1 MSVTPAL
8 RPWMLILLAVSAPLC
23 ARPLLPPLPAVDECV
38 LTTSATTLD
47 YGVRSLAQL
56 HGSSRG
62 DYLTPG
68 RRRIQVRISCPR
80 PRSMALHIA
89 SADRGR
95 STIAYGEQGRLQVEV
110 QEVMLDGSPVALSLF
125 NTQGGRRETA
135 NQLLAGDE
143 IRLPEKVSGRL
154 LVFWLEFEPQL
165 LPLAA
170 SGLQSSEA
178 NLRLSLVAPGW
189 RW

>member
-1 MSVTPAL
+1 MSVIPAVIK
-8 RPWMLILLAVSAPLC
+8 WMLMLLFSAPLG
-23 ARPLLPPLPAVDECV
+23 ARPLLPPLPAVDDCV
-38 LTTSATTLD
+38 LATSATTLD

-56 HGSSRG
+56 YDSSRR

-68 RRRIQVRISCPR
+68 RRRIQLRISCPQ
-80 PRSMALHIA
+80 PRSMALHLA
-89 SADRGR
+89 STERDRA
-95 STIAYGEQGRLQVEV
+95 TIAYGEQGRLQVEV
-110 QEVMLDGSPVALSLF
+110 QEAMLDGSPVALSLF
-125 NTQGGRRETA
+125 NAQGGSRETA

-154 LVFWLEFEPQL
+154 LVLWLEFEPQL

-178 NLRLSLVAPGW
+178 HLRLSLVDPVS
-189 RW
+189 RR